1 MSKDSING
9 EQSGNPGMSAQ
20 VGAMTTKPGIL
31 LVHGAWHGPWNWQ
44 QVEHRLTAMG
54 WQVQIADLPSVARR
68 EGPHFGLHDDAAI
81 IRQQI
86 ADIDGPVVV
95 VAHSYGGVAV
105 SEGAADLP
113 NVRHII
119 YLAAFQLDVGESILE
134 ACGGEPPD
142 WWDING
148 DGVMPLR
155 PHRVFYADLAPEDSA
170 RAIAQLRPQSLA
182 AFTETQEAAA
192 WRTAPSTYVV
202 CEQDRA
208 IPLPAQEQM
217 SARATSVRRLCSSH
231 SPFLSMPDD
240 VARLIAE
247 VSSES

>member
-1 MSKDSING
+1 
-9 EQSGNPGMSAQ
+9 
-20 VGAMTTKPGIL
+20 
-31 LVHGAWHGPWNWQ
+31 
-44 QVEHRLTAMG
+44 MG
-54 WQVQIADLPSVARR
+54 WQVQIIDLPSVARR
-68 EGPHFGLHDDAAI
+68 EGPNFGLHDDAEF

-86 ADIDGPVVV
+86 ADIDGAVVV

-119 YLAAFQLDVGESILE
+119 YLAAFQIDVGESVLE

-155 PHRVFYADLAPEDSA
+155 PHQVFYADLAPEDSA

-208 IPLPAQEQM
+208 IPLPGA
-217 SARATSVRRLCSSH
+217 SASSVYHQFDGLNGIIAAVNPQRFIDTSEFGGKSVSASIPRTSRTLRSNPSTTSHTPRFTAPFGDNVLPSSKAMRCWR
-231 SPFLSMPDD
+231 STSAPTS
-240 VARLIAE
+240 
-247 VSSES
+247 